1 MRPLL
6 PPRPRLLAGAAL
18 AVATLAGCA
27 NLAPAY
33 QRPALPVPGHY
44 AMAADAAAVAPPA
57 DWRAYFTDARLQ
69 ALIEQALAHNGDL
82 RIAVSRVAQA
92 RAAYGIEAAAQAPTV
107 ALQASAERGRVPAD
121 LNLTR
126 HPLQA
131 RQYQAGVA
139 LASWELDFW
148 GRVRNLG
155 DAALANYLA
164 TDAARQAAQLA
175 LIGQVALTYLDL
187 CDSAERIALA
197 RRTLASR
204 QQSYDMAARRTR
216 VGSASPLQLTQVE
229 TLLIQARALLL
240 QLQQEH
246 ATRQHALALLV
257 GAPVDAAV
265 AGTGAGTDTST
276 GAGTGASTDAGANTG
291 AGATTPL
298 AVPAPGLPSDLLARR
313 PDIAAAEQR
322 LLAAHA
328 NIGVARAAFFP
339 RITLTG
345 ALGSASAQL
354 DGLFDP
360 GSRAWTFAPS
370 IALPLFDAGRRRDQL
385 ALAEARRE
393 EALASYD
400 KTVQSAFRD
409 VADALSAHH
418 WLSAQ
423 LQVADDAVRVQRQR
437 AHLSQLRFDSGASSY
452 LDVLDAQRD
461 LLSAEQQ
468 QVRAR
473 HAVQA
478 ARVSLYLALGGG
490 GAAATQSHASTEPQS

>member
-1 MRPLL
+1 MRHLL
-6 PPRPRLLAGAAL
+6 LPRPRLLAGAAL

-57 DWRAYFTDARLQ
+57 DWRAYFTDARLR

-126 HPLQA
+126 HPLQT

-246 ATRQHALALLV
+246 AARQHALALLV
-257 GAPVDAAV
+257 GAPVDAA
-265 AGTGAGTDTST
+265 ATTIADTAEGGGAGT
-276 GAGTGASTDAGANTG
+276 
-291 AGATTPL
+291 TTPL

-385 ALAEARRE
+385 ALAEARRD

-418 WLSAQ
+418 WLAAQ

-461 LLSAEQQ
+461 LLSTEQQ

-490 GAAATQSHASTEPQS
+490 AAAAATQSHASTEPQS

>member
-1 MRPLL
+1 MTMRPLL

-44 AMAADAAAVAPPA
+44 AMAPDAAAVAPPA

-92 RAAYGIEAAAQAPTV
+92 RAAYGIEAAAQTPTV

-246 ATRQHALALLV
+246 AARQHALALLV
-257 GAPVDAAV
+257 GAPVDAD
-265 AGTGAGTDTST
+265 TGEGREA
-276 GAGTGASTDAGANTG
+276 G

-385 ALAEARRE
+385 ALAEARRD

-418 WLSAQ
+418 WLAAQ
-423 LQVADDAVRVQRQR
+423 RQVADDAVRVQRQR

-490 GAAATQSHASTEPQS
+490 ATTQSHASTEPQS